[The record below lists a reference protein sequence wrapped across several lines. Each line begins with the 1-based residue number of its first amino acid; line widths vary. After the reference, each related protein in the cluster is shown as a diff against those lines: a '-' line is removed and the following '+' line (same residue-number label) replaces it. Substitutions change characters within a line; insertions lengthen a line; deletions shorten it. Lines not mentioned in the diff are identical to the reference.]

1 MYSWESRKYWIT
13 CRVIMSGEIL
23 MCCIAQLLCW
33 LTTGETTPPINFKHN
48 SKWCW
53 AIVFRYL
60 IKFDKT
66 SLRKDQHREEK
77 LISFIDNFFFWITLN
92 YFLLLTVV
100 FLFDS
105 YNQSQKS
112 SYQQILKCLNSVL
125 AMNLQLVDDELHLST
140 WNLHKFWCS
149 IKKN

>member
-1 MYSWESRKYWIT
+1 MYSWESSKYWIT

-48 SKWCW
+48 SKRCW

-77 LISFIDNFFFWITLN
+77 LISFIDNFFFLN
-92 YFLLLTVV
+92 NIK
-100 FLFDS
+100 LFSTTDRGFS
-105 YNQSQKS
+105 VRFVQSKPKIIVS
-112 SYQQILKCLNSVL
+112 TNIKMFEFSFGNESL
-125 AMNLQLVDDELHLST
+125 AGWRWT
-140 WNLHKFWCS
+140 AP
-149 IKKN
+149 